1 MKQWWRNH
9 YQGDQ
14 IGWIFAEWA
23 FVYLEQ
29 FLQKYNS
36 RPNVEATFFHEKS
49 NVYIVMGLATF
60 WADSS
65 QTRPVTLIIANVAF
79 QEAQLL
85 ESGRFGAASERH
97 QFQNGDFF
105 YMHTYVYICVLL
117 HMYIHMYIRVPK
129 SHRVE
134 MFGEIFLWVCFD

>member
-1 MKQWWRNH
+1 
-9 YQGDQ
+9 
-14 IGWIFAEWA
+14 
-23 FVYLEQ
+23 
-29 FLQKYNS
+29 
-36 RPNVEATFFHEKS
+36 
-49 NVYIVMGLATF
+49 MGLATF